1 MLKKTREML
10 FTSQGNELKCYGRIY
25 NGDGVDFIYYF
36 ENLQKNND
44 EIIIR
49 LHTYGGS
56 VIDGNLM
63 FNAINQSKAKVQI
76 IVEGLAASMGAI
88 LLMATPHVKM
98 AENAFVMIHAPSGG
112 VQGTAKDLKN
122 IAKLLEAMEN
132 NFISKLIGRTG
143 KSRKEVEALMVG
155 DHWFDASQALAMG
168 LVQEVIPAKSTTAI
182 PIDEPQNI
190 GELEVFNAYAS
201 LLVEDMPT
209 AQNKITVN
217 NINTD
222 KDMKQLIITAFALA
236 AVTAE
241 SSDTAVLE
249 ALKGKFKELEK
260 EKDTALNA
268 QNELK
273 QKLETF
279 QDEQINA
286 VIEAH
291 AKTHTLT
298 DEKKE
303 IFQKIGKTSGVDAL
317 MAVLAHQPKAS
328 APNINGLINKGQGDG
343 ARANWTWDE
352 WQEKDPRGLE
362 TLAKENTEAYQKLY
376 NEKYKK

>member
-1 MLKKTREML
+1 ML
-10 FTSQGNELKCYGRIY
+10 FTSNKNELKCYGRIY

-88 LLMATPHVKM
+88 LLMATPNVKI
-98 AENAFVMIHAPSGG
+98 AENAYVMIHAPSGG

-122 IAKLLEAMEN
+122 SAKLLEAMEN

-168 LVQEVIPAKSTTAI
+168 LVQEIIPAKSVAAI

-201 LLVEDMPT
+201 LLVEDIPT
-209 AQNKITVN
+209 TSNVN
-217 NINTD
+217 NLNND
-222 KDMKQLIITAFALA
+222 NEMKQLIITAFALA

-260 EKDTALNA
+260 EKENAVNA

-273 QKLETF
+273 QTLENY
-279 QDEQINA
+279 QEEQINT

-303 IFQKIGKTSGVDAL
+303 IFRKIGKTSGVEAL
-317 MAVLAHQPKAS
+317 MAVLDNQPTA
-328 APNINGLINKGQGDG
+328 APNINDMIKKGKGDG

-362 TLAKENTEAYQKLY
+362 ALAVENKEAYQKLY

>member
-1 MLKKTREML
+1 ML

-143 KSRKEVEALMVG
+143 KTRKEIEALMVG
-155 DHWFDASQALAMG
+155 DHWFDASQALTMG
-168 LVQEVIPAKSTTAI
+168 LVQEVIPAKSTMAI

-190 GELEVFNAYAS
+190 GELEVFNAFAS
-201 LLVEDMPT
+201 LLVKDMPT
-209 AQNKITVN
+209 AQNETINKQ
-217 NINTD
+217 NTD

-236 AVTAE
+236 AVTSE

-279 QDEQINA
+279 QNEQINA

-317 MAVLAHQPKAS
+317 IAVLDNQTKAS

-343 ARANWTWDE
+343 ARANWSWDE

-362 TLAKENTEAYQKLY
+362 ALAKENTEAYQKLY